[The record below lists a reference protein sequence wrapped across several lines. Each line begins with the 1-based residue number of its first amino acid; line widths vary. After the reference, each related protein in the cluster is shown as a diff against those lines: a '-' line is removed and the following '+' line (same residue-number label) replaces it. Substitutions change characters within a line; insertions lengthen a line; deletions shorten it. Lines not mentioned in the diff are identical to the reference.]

1 MPGDLLYGTENQKT
15 EGLGT
20 RHGSSTNMEPNIFID
35 RSSRPDHGDHRYQF
49 YGSARRRL
57 PARAE
62 FREFSNGAGT
72 VELEL
77 E

>member
-1 MPGDLLYGTENQKT
+1 MPGDQLYGTENHKT
-15 EGLGT
+15 EELGT
-20 RHGSSTNMEPNIFID
+20 RHGSSTNMEPIIFID

-62 FREFSNGAGT
+62 FRGFLNGTET